1 MSQEE
6 LERQLAEWRHELHRH
21 PETAFEEVR
30 TAAFAADI
38 LEKLGYAVERNVGGT
53 GVVASLTAG
62 TGGRAIGLR
71 ADMDAIAVQETGTCA
86 YRSETPG
93 KMHACGHDGH
103 TATLLGAAL
112 LLAESRDFNGT
123 VRLIFQP
130 AEEPG
135 KGAAAMLADGLLERF
150 PMQEIYGFH
159 NMPALPA
166 GTIHTR
172 GGGIMASED
181 NFTIRIHGK
190 GGHASSPHLGTDP
203 LVAAAQ
209 VILGLQTIVS
219 RNANPLQSA
228 VISCTEIHT
237 DGAHNAIP
245 SNVEITGDTRSFSPA
260 MQRLIENRMRA
271 VCEGV
276 GLACGVG
283 VEFSYTHEFAPTVND
298 PACAAYA
305 VQAAGHVVGEEKV
318 DAECEPCMVSEDFG
332 LYLQKIPGCFAFLG
346 SRKEEEFLLLHH
358 SGFDYNDAVLETGAR
373 YLAQL
378 ARERLA

>member
-1 MSQEE
+1 
-6 LERQLAEWRHELHRH
+6 
-21 PETAFEEVR
+21 
-30 TAAFAADI
+30 
-38 LEKLGYAVERNVGGT
+38 
-53 GVVASLTAG
+53 
-62 TGGRAIGLR
+62 
-71 ADMDAIAVQETGTCA
+71 
-86 YRSETPG
+86 
-93 KMHACGHDGH
+93 
-103 TATLLGAAL
+103 
-112 LLAESRDFNGT
+112 
-123 VRLIFQP
+123 
-130 AEEPG
+130 
-135 KGAAAMLADGLLERF
+135 
-150 PMQEIYGFH
+150 
-159 NMPALPA
+159 
-166 GTIHTR
+166 
-172 GGGIMASED
+172 MASED

-298 PACAAYA
+298 PR
-305 VQAAGHVVGEEKV
+305 
-318 DAECEPCMVSEDFG
+318 MVSV
-332 LYLQKIPGCFAFLG
+332 PM
-346 SRKEEEFLLLHH
+346 
-358 SGFDYNDAVLETGAR
+358 
-373 YLAQL
+373 
-378 ARERLA
+378 